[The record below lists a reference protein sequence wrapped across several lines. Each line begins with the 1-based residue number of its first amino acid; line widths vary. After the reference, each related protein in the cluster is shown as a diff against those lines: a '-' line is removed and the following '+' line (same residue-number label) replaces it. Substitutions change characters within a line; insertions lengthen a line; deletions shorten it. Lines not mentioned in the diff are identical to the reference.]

1 MATEGSAMG
10 REKRPDR
17 DKNEC
22 NEHLVQ
28 RDEILREEYLKPT
41 KYADI
46 TPEVQALAAR
56 LTKGF
61 GDDQAKAVAIFYFI
75 RDLKFGGSPIYA
87 ASKAVKCLERP
98 LICASKA
105 ILQVALL
112 RSVGIPA
119 RFHIWRGKFSGEVSK
134 KISELLSLR
143 RGSFKGSREIYHVT
157 AEVYL
162 DRWIIAD
169 ATVDSA
175 LSKIIKPSE
184 WDGKKDV
191 FIEDFEVLED
201 LGSSAD
207 IPQRLIDLEAGR
219 ILPLHLR
226 LLYPLLKRWFYRKL
240 NRAFERVRR
249 MGV

>member
-1 MATEGSAMG
+1 MREGKTGA
-10 REKRPDR
+10 RDR
-17 DKNEC
+17 RIPKERVVRQED
-22 NEHLVQ
+22 
-28 RDEILREEYLKPT
+28 ILPEEYLKPT

-87 ASKAVKCLERP
+87 ASKAVKYLERP

-143 RGSFKGSREIYHVT
+143 RGSFKDSREIYHVA

-162 DRWIIAD
+162 GKWIVAD

-175 LSKIIKPSE
+175 LSKVIKPSE
-184 WDGKKDV
+184 WDGKEDALM
-191 FIEDFEVLED
+191 EDFEVLED

-207 IPQRLIDLEAGR
+207 IPPEIIELETGR
-219 ILPLHLR
+219 FLPLHLR
-226 LLYPLLKRWFYRKL
+226 LLYPLLKRGFYRKL
-240 NRAFERVRR
+240 NRAFERARR
-249 MGV
+249 MGI